1 MFTIVDFIKNIVEG
15 LEFTEYAT
23 NITQT
28 TSETQFDTCKTHHIT
43 IGNYILING
52 VKYKVKD
59 FELNAWVSV
68 SGVVPLPFESY
79 TILPPNFFNGTP
91 MMVSNV
97 LADIRDWKKKLPM
110 VYLLEVI
117 REQRFNSR
125 TNKLDRISELR
136 IFFLMSSNF
145 EDWDISQHYD
155 LAIEPMDNFL
165 NDFIHAL
172 RYNAQVGEFDEY
184 ETINRANFGV
194 YISKPSK
201 RSGKYEDNITKLID
215 ENVSGVELR
224 INLPIKKDA
233 CFSFPIYCPK
243 PIATPPPFENLKS
256 LDLDG
261 QNDYVESANTSLLNA
276 SNSATWSQWLTT
288 ENILGGFIF
297 GEWLNV
303 AGETKVFAQYD
314 GVATNLTFYINGA
327 LVFQNTSV
335 NLNVGTG
342 QFYNMIFVFNG
353 LAPSTL
359 ERYKVY
365 IDSVEIINQFLP
377 PTFSKLNTTTG
388 AFRYGSVEGFP
399 LNFFEG
405 KFTQMSIW
413 KNAMTQSEIDEI
425 WNGGCPD
432 NLNNHSQ
439 SSHLIR
445 WNKIDD
451 AVFPNVPDSK
461 NGNDGVM
468 TNMDISDII
477 NESPCP

>member
-1 MFTIVDFIKNIVEG
+1 VFTIVSFIKDIVDS
-15 LEFTEYAT
+15 LEFTETAL
-23 NITQT
+23 NITFT
-28 TSETQFDTCKTHHIT
+28 ATETQFDTCKTHHVT

-59 FELNAWVSV
+59 FEINSWIAV
-68 SGVVPLPFESY
+68 SGVVPNPFDRY
-79 TILPPNFFNGTP
+79 RILPPNFFNGTP
-91 MMVSNV
+91 MQVQNV
-97 LADIRDWKKKLPM
+97 LANIRDWRNKLPM
-110 VYLLEVI
+110 VYLLEII

-125 TNKLDRISELR
+125 TNKLDRISDLR

-145 EDWDISQHYD
+145 QDWDISQHYD
-155 LAIEPMDNFL
+155 LAIEPMDNFV
-165 NDFIHAL
+165 NDFILAL
-172 RYNAQVGEFDEY
+172 RNNGRVGEFDDY

-194 YISKPSK
+194 YISKPEK

-215 ENVSGVELR
+215 ENVSGVELK
-224 INLPIKKDA
+224 IDLPIQKDP
-233 CFSFPIYCPK
+233 CFSFNDCPS
-243 PIATPPPFENLKS
+243 PSPVDPTPPFENLKS

-261 QNDYVESANTSLLNA
+261 SNDYVESANTSLLNA
-276 SNSATWSQWLTT
+276 SNVATWSQWLTT

-314 GVATNLTFYINGA
+314 GVATNLTFYLNGA

-342 QFYNMIFVFNG
+342 QFYNIVCVFNG

-365 IDSVEIINQFLP
+365 IDSVEITNQFLP
-377 PTFSKLNTTTG
+377 PTFNKLNTTTG
-388 AFRYGSVEGFP
+388 AFRYGSIEGFP
-399 LNFFEG
+399 INFFEG

-413 KNAMTQSEIDEI
+413 KTAFNQSNVNEL
-425 WNGGCPD
+425 WNSGCPND
-432 NLNNHSQ
+432 LNNHSQ
-439 SSHLIR
+439 SANLIR

-451 AVFPNVPDSK
+451 AVFPNVPDFI
-461 NGNDGVM
+461 NGDDGTM
-468 TNMDISDII
+468 NNMDAGDII
-477 NESPCP
+477 LESPC